1 MMRIR
6 AKKRRSNTVWFVGF
20 SQVIAKILDFTFRNF
35 LKFGPVNDLVDVKV
49 LGEAAT
55 VVAGNFQE
63 ISRQICKKLP
73 QIPLE
78 QQLTLQRSVFK
89 YQSTHMFHILRDQ
102 KIVYLCMT
110 PQPIDE
116 KRQVLPFRL
125 LNDVRS
131 HAVRKFQDSLQTV
144 LPDEMQVHNKFRS
157 RSVSMFQ

>member
-1 MMRIR
+1 MVCRVL
-6 AKKRRSNTVWFVGF
+6 AGNC
-20 SQVIAKILDFTFRNF
+20 QILDFTFRNF

-157 RSVSMFQ
+157 SSVSMFQ